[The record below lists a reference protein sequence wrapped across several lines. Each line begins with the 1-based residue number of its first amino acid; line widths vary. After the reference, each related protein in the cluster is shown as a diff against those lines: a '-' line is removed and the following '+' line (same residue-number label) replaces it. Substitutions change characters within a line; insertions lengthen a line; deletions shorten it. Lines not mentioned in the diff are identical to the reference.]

1 MGEWRAPGRW
11 RCLEGRGSR
20 RAFGT
25 PRRMASTWRTSRSS
39 MPLRRMKTVRQLF
52 GLDDVTKKVDT
63 AECSADRLQ
72 ELIDSCDTKTKAQIA
87 EGMDFLKVKGF
98 EPEAAEAQVNAL

>member
-1 MGEWRAPGRW
+1 MPPPLLSGVRVCVFDGSAPLAAQAPSWSSRCTRA
-11 RCLEGRGSR
+11 
-20 RAFGT
+20 
-25 PRRMASTWRTSRSS
+25 
-39 MPLRRMKTVRQLF
+39 VRQLF

-63 AECSADRLQ
+63 VECSADRLQ

>member
-1 MGEWRAPGRW
+1 
-11 RCLEGRGSR
+11 
-20 RAFGT
+20 
-25 PRRMASTWRTSRSS
+25 MATAEQK
-39 MPLRRMKTVRQLF
+39 KTI
-52 GLDDVTKKVDT
+52 TKKRLQELRNQCRDHYNVV
-63 AECSADRLQ
+63 ADGVLPDGADVRVTMGRLQ